1 MSRFAKNNIVRL
13 IVGFKRADTRR
24 IDEMRVEI
32 GVKEHVK
39 KLMRMWLVMWKELAK
54 RVNAQNVEGKWR
66 RGRPKM

>member
-1 MSRFAKNNIVRL
+1 MRKTNIVRL

-39 KLMRMWLVMWKELAK
+39 KLMRSTWAGHVERIGKESK
-54 RVNAQNVEGKWR
+54 CTER
-66 RGRPKM
+66 